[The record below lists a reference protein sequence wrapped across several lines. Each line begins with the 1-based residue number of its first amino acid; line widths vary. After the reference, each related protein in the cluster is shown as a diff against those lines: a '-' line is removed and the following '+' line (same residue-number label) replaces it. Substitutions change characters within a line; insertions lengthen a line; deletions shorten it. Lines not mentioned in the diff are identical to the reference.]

1 MSPKERVRDKD
12 ALISGVLS
20 FFLMGTGQLRNK
32 QKGKAAFFFSIL
44 LVFIVIEF
52 LTGSYQ
58 YYSTEI
64 ISNPMGSDGR
74 FFFFRD
80 YGGIFTRGIWGLVSL
95 GELVWKQPY
104 RGLETVT
111 FHKNIPW
118 LSADNSVSLLI
129 AGLIAIVIL
138 SVLIGAWIINIKDA
152 YQTRKAMNSG
162 KYVELKGKA
171 YFKDLYDNLLPWLL
185 LVPVLSLVAMFTV
198 IPVLFSFLLAF
209 TNYTY
214 RIMPPSRLIE
224 WVGFSNFSQV
234 VSDPAWFK
242 IFGSVLLWT
251 VIFAIMASVTCY
263 ALGFVNAL
271 LIESKPVKAKKFWR
285 MIMII
290 PWAIPGMISLMVFKN
305 AFDTQGLIN
314 KILYSTGSMQGVS
327 NFLYTIG
334 LQGQADNPILWF
346 TQPYNGNLAKA
357 VVIIVNLWLGAPYFM
372 MLITGTLTT
381 IPKDLY
387 EAASI
392 DGATGWKKFKAITL
406 PLVLKGTAPAIVM
419 TFTHNFNN
427 FGSIYYLTGGGPTW
441 VYSEIP
447 QSMKVMGG
455 IPGQTDILISWI
467 FKLSFTKNAQLYN
480 VAAVYSILIFI
491 FVAVFSVA
499 NLARNKAVWEE

>member
-1 MSPKERVRDKD
+1 
-12 ALISGVLS
+12 
-20 FFLMGTGQLRNK
+20 
-32 QKGKAAFFFSIL
+32 
-44 LVFIVIEF
+44 
-52 LTGSYQ
+52 
-58 YYSTEI
+58 
-64 ISNPMGSDGR
+64 
-74 FFFFRD
+74 
-80 YGGIFTRGIWGLVSL
+80 
-95 GELVWKQPY
+95 
-104 RGLETVT
+104 
-111 FHKNIPW
+111 
-118 LSADNSVSLLI
+118 
-129 AGLIAIVIL
+129 
-138 SVLIGAWIINIKDA
+138 
-152 YQTRKAMNSG
+152 
-162 KYVELKGKA
+162 
-171 YFKDLYDNLLPWLL
+171 
-185 LVPVLSLVAMFTV
+185 
-198 IPVLFSFLLAF
+198 
-209 TNYTY
+209 
-214 RIMPPSRLIE
+214 
-224 WVGFSNFSQV
+224 
-234 VSDPAWFK
+234 
-242 IFGSVLLWT
+242 
-251 VIFAIMASVTCY
+251 
-263 ALGFVNAL
+263 
-271 LIESKPVKAKKFWR
+271 
-285 MIMII
+285 
-290 PWAIPGMISLMVFKN
+290 
-305 AFDTQGLIN
+305 
-314 KILYSTGSMQGVS
+314 MQGVS